1 MIPKIENRKY
11 TYVGNDI
18 CNVSA
23 TLNVYKVEG
32 GDIISSGSLSA
43 NCNITNIAFVSEISN
58 QLQGQAIDFLTKLN
72 EIETLRK
79 TIFPTSVD
87 FDDAIDLIINP
98 IQTAIGG

>member
-23 TLNVYKVEG
+23 ILNVYKVEG
-32 GDIISSGSLSA
+32 GDVISSGALSA
-43 NCNITNIAFVSEISN
+43 SCNITSVNFVSEISN
-58 QLQGQAIDFLTKLN
+58 QLQGQAVDFLTKLN
-72 EIETLRK
+72 EIETFRK
-79 TIFPTSVD
+79 AIFPTSVD
-87 FDDAIDLIINP
+87 FDDAVDLIINP